1 MSALGVSTRQPSLK
15 ALFVSPVILGRWSEG
30 LKAKE
35 DDGPG
40 LALLASG
47 FQLLRFLA
55 QAGGIG
61 LILDVELPLSA
72 RVSGASLGSGAKSR
86 KHQVTR

>member
-1 MSALGVSTRQPSLK
+1 MRHKIELQGSGLAGSGEMRFEPSDGDKTKTTAACWEMSALCVSTRQPSLK

-40 LALLASG
+40 LAPLASG

-55 QAGGIG
+55 
-61 LILDVELPLSA
+61 
-72 RVSGASLGSGAKSR
+72 
-86 KHQVTR
+86 